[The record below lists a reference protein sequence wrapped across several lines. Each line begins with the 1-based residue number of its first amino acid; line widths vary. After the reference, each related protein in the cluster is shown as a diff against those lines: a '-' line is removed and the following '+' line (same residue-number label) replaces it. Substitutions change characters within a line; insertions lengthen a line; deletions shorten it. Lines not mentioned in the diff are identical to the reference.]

1 MNIPELVAAQRTYFQ
16 TGATQPVA
24 FRLEQL
30 EKLRMELEAREGE
43 LLTALA
49 ADLGKPEAEAW
60 ISECAMVLSEIRHA
74 KKHLHRW
81 MKPRSA
87 GMPLLAWPGRGRV
100 RPEPL
105 GVALIIGPWN
115 YPVQLILS
123 PLVAAIAAGN
133 CAVLKPSEH
142 APHTSAVLA
151 KIIRNCF
158 APSYVAIE
166 EGERSAAEALLREKF
181 DHIFFT
187 GSTTTGRAIMTA
199 AAAHLTPVTLEL
211 GGKSPCIV
219 CADAPL
225 EITARRIIWGKCLNA
240 GQTCIAPDYLL
251 VDHRIREPLVE
262 EMRKALRAFFGEDP
276 LNSAHYGRIVHR
288 AHFDRLVSFLQDGT
302 LLHGGEYDAES
313 RYIAPTLL
321 GNVAGDAPVM
331 KQEIFGPILPV
342 LEFDRI
348 DEALSFI
355 RDRPDPLALYLF
367 STDKRTCQ
375 RVEMET
381 RSGGLCL
388 NDTVVHLLCKNLP
401 FGGRGDSGMGA
412 YHGKSGFDRFSH
424 HKTIVQ
430 RSLRPDPLF
439 RYPPVKVSLAKLK
452 RFFPFLMR

>member
-1 MNIPELVAAQRTYFQ
+1 MNIPELVAAQRAYFQ
-16 TGATQPVA
+16 TGATQTAA

-30 EKLRMELEAREGE
+30 ERLRREMETREGE

-49 ADLGKPEAEAW
+49 SDLGKPEVEAW
-60 ISECAMVLSEIRHA
+60 VSECAMVLSEIRHTI
-74 KKHLHRW
+74 KHLHRW

-87 GMPLLAWPGRGRV
+87 GIPLLAWPGRGHV

-115 YPVQLILS
+115 YPVQLILG

-133 CAVLKPSEH
+133 CAILTPSEH
-142 APHTSAVLA
+142 APHTAAVLT
-151 KIIRNCF
+151 KIISASFPPNYI
-158 APSYVAIE
+158 AVV
-166 EGERSAAEALLREKF
+166 EGERPVAEALLREKF

-187 GSTTTGRAIMTA
+187 GSTATGRAVMAA

-225 EITARRIIWGKCLNA
+225 EIAARRIIWGKTLNA
-240 GQTCIAPDYLL
+240 GQTCVAPDYLL
-251 VDHRIREPLVE
+251 VDRRIREPLVE
-262 EMRKALRAFFGEDP
+262 EMRKALRVFFGENP
-276 LNSAHYGRIVHR
+276 RSSADYGRIVHR
-288 AHFDRLVSFLQDGT
+288 AHFDRLVAFLQDGT
-302 LLHGGEYDAES
+302 VLHGGDHDAET

-321 GNVAGDAPVM
+321 GNVAPDAPVM
-331 KQEIFGPILPV
+331 QQEIFGPILPV
-342 LEFDRI
+342 LEFDHL

-355 RDRPDPLALYLF
+355 RSRPDPLALYLF
-367 STDKRTCQ
+367 SKDKATC
-375 RVEMET
+375 RRLESET

-388 NDTVVHLLCKNLP
+388 NDTIVHLLCKNLP

-424 HKTIVQ
+424 QKSVVH
-430 RSLRPDPLF
+430 RALRPDPAF
-439 RYPPVKVSLAKLK
+439 RYPPAKTSLAKMK